1 MSDKKYISVDGN
13 TAAAYIGYALSDCA
27 CIFPITPSTPMAELC
42 DEWAAK
48 GQKNVFGN
56 TVKVTEMQSEAGAA
70 GAVHGSAAVGAL
82 TTTYTASQGLLLMI
96 PNMYKIAAECLP
108 VVFHVS
114 ARTLAAQAINIF
126 GDHQDVMAC
135 RQTGFCM
142 LASGNVQEA
151 MDMALI
157 AHIAAYNSSLPFL
170 HFFDGFRT
178 SHEINKIEEIP
189 YDVIKKMLPMD
200 KINAYRQ
207 KAHNPNHPKLMGPC
221 ENGDTYFQN
230 REANNKNYD
239 VAFKAV
245 VDAMAALK
253 NYTGR
258 EYHPFEYIGAGNATD
273 VIVVMC
279 SGADTIH
286 ESLETL
292 VTKEH
297 KPYGLIKVH
306 LYRPFNAEAFT
317 KVIPA
322 SCKRLTVLDRTKEPG
337 SIGEPLY
344 LDVVTALDQMGKHLD
359 VFSGRF
365 GIGGKEFTPTS
376 VYQIFKN
383 SSSSSP
389 KKRFT
394 VGINDDVTHL
404 SLPAL
409 DHAVELANNYYEC
422 KFWGLGSD
430 GTISANKSSIK
441 IIGQNTQKYIQ
452 GYFEYDSKKSG
463 GLTISHLRMSDTMI
477 RSPYFL
483 QHADF
488 IAIHNF
494 TYVNKYDVLE
504 GLKPNGNVLLNSVY
518 PAKELSAHL
527 PKAFKEKIKQLNA
540 KLYTIDAYK
549 VAGEAGLGNR
559 INVIMQSCFFKIANI
574 IPYAVAEKQMK
585 DMAVKLYSKKGDAVV
600 AANMKAVDAATSFL
614 ETVDVNSLDT
624 TTNAAPLD
632 ESHMSEFFKKFC
644 SVIDKHQGDS
654 LPVSAFKPDGAVPTG
669 TTQYEKRCIGN
680 TAPEW
685 KAENCLQ
692 CGQCTLV
699 CPHAAIR
706 SKVIAEGDLA
716 NAPASFKTN
725 NAFGVQGGKF
735 KIQVS
740 PADCTG
746 CGSCSKVCP
755 ANKNAEKPA
764 LVMKPINDVL
774 PTEKANWDFFNKVKG
789 MTTPFA
795 KTTVKGLQFEAP
807 YFEFSGACAGCGET
821 PYIKIISQLFGKKMV
836 VANATGCSSIYGG
849 AFPTVPYCTDK
860 DGKGPT
866 WANSLF
872 EDNAEFGL
880 GMALGL
886 RYRREDLYRHLQT
899 VLANEKTS
907 AELKKAITDVIAHKD
922 ADDIDQFIPALV
934 AAAKA
939 QGPICEGDCHC
950 MEKILTNIDQLSKK
964 SVWIIGGDGWAYDI
978 GFGGLDHVL
987 ASGENVNILVVDTEV
1002 YSNTGGQASKSSPM
1016 GAVAKFSAAG
1026 KPTRKKD
1033 LGGIA
1038 MTYKDVYVAQVAL
1051 GADQQQFIKAV
1062 TEAEAYNGVSL
1073 IIAYAPCINHG
1084 FNMSNSQIEMKK
1096 AVDAGYWQLYRYNPA
1111 AQGKKFTLDST
1122 KAPAGDYVTFLK
1134 GESRYA
1140 SLVKKSP
1147 EHAEKLFAGSK
1158 ANAAE
1163 KLDGLIKLDSQE
1175 N

>member
-1 MSDKKYISVDGN
+1 MSTNKKYISVDGN
-13 TAAAYIGYALSDCA
+13 TAAAMIGYALSDTA

-56 TVKVTEMQSEAGAA
+56 TVKVTEMQSEGGAA
-70 GAVHGSAAVGAL
+70 GAVHGAAAVGAL

-142 LASGNVQEA
+142 LASNNVQEA
-151 MDMALI
+151 HDMALV
-157 AHIAAYNSSLPFL
+157 AHIAAINSSLPFL

-178 SHEINKIEEIP
+178 SHEINKIEEIS
-189 YDVIKKMLPMD
+189 YDVIKQMLPMD
-200 KINAYRQ
+200 KVNAY
-207 KAHNPNHPKLMGPC
+207 KKSGHNPNHPKLMGPC

-239 VAFKAV
+239 DAYTAV
-245 VDAMAALK
+245 ENAMNKLAEL
-253 NYTGR
+253 TGR
-258 EYHPFEYIGAGNATD
+258 KYAPFNYYGSPEATD
-273 VIVVMC
+273 VVVVMG

-286 ESLETL
+286 ESLDTL
-292 VTKEH
+292 IRKEG
-297 KPYGLIKVH
+297 KKYGVMKVH
-306 LYRPFNAEAFT
+306 LYRPFNSKAFVEKLPKT
-317 KVIPA
+317 V
-322 SCKRLTVLDRTKEPG
+322 KRLTVLDRTKEPG
-337 SIGEPLY
+337 SNGEPLY
-344 LDVVTALDQMGKHLD
+344 LDVVMALNQMNRTDIKVLA
-359 VFSGRF
+359 GRF
-365 GIGGKEFTPTS
+365 GLGGKEFTPAN
-376 VYQIFKN
+376 VYQIYNNMTSDK
-383 SSSSSP
+383 P
-389 KKRFT
+389 IVRFT

-409 DHAVELANNYYEC
+409 DHEVKLDSKCYEC

-441 IIGQNTQKYIQ
+441 IIGQNTNKYIQ

-463 GLTISHLRMSDTMI
+463 GLTISHLRMSDEMI

-483 QHADF
+483 QQADF
-488 IAIHNF
+488 IAVHNF

-504 GLKPNGNVLLNSVY
+504 GLKPNGCVLLNSIY
-518 PAKELSAHL
+518 SAEEISKHL
-527 PKAFKEKIKQLNA
+527 PKAFKEKVQKLNA

-549 VAGEAGLGNR
+549 VAGAAGLGNR
-559 INVIMQSCFFKIANI
+559 INVIMQSCFFKITNI
-574 IPYAVAEKQMK
+574 IPYETCEKQMK
-585 DMAVKLYSKKGDAVV
+585 DSVVKLYSRKGDAVV
-600 AANMKAVDAATSFL
+600 AANMKAIDAATSDL
-614 ETVDVNSLDT
+614 HEVDVKALDMN
-624 TTNAAPLD
+624 TNPEPFDL
-632 ESHMSEFFKKFC
+632 SHASEFYKNFC
-644 SVIDKHQGDS
+644 AVIDQHRGDS
-654 LPVSAFKPDGAVPTG
+654 LPVSAFKPDGAVPTA
-669 TTQYEKRCIGN
+669 TTQYEKRAIGN
-680 TAPEW
+680 TVPEW
-685 KAENCLQ
+685 IPENCLQ

-706 SKVIAEGDLA
+706 SKAIDPKDLA
-716 NAPASFKTN
+716 KAPASFKTVDMTG
-725 NAFGVQGGKF
+725 AKGAKF
-735 KIQVS
+735 RIQIS
-740 PADCTG
+740 AADCTG
-746 CGSCSKVCP
+746 CGSCTKVCP
-755 ANKNAEKPA
+755 ANKNKDKQAM
-764 LVMKPINDVL
+764 VMKPIN
-774 PTEKANWDFFNKVKG
+774 TRIEEEKKNWDFFTTLKSLP
-789 MTTPFA
+789 TPFA
-795 KTTVKGLQFEAP
+795 KTTVKGIQFEEP

-849 AFPTVPYCTDK
+849 AFPTVPYCK
-860 DGKGPT
+860 DEKGRGPS

-886 RYRREDLYRHLQT
+886 KYRRNDLYKHLEACA
-899 VLANEKTS
+899 ANEKAS
-907 AELKKAITDVIAHKD
+907 AELKKAIADVIAHKD
-922 ADDIDQFIPALV
+922 ADDIDQFIPALER
-934 AAAKA
+934 AAKA
-939 QGPICEGDCHC
+939 QGPLCDNDCHC
-950 MEKILTNIDQLSKK
+950 MEKILTNLDQLSKK

-1002 YSNTGGQASKSSPM
+1002 YSNTGGQASKASPM
-1016 GAVAKFSAAG
+1016 GSVAKFTAAG

-1051 GADQQQFIKAV
+1051 GADQQQFIKAI
-1062 TEAEAYNGVSL
+1062 TEAEAYDGVSI

-1096 AVDAGYWQLYRYNPA
+1096 AVEAGYWQLYRYNPTA
-1111 AQGKKFTLDST
+1111 EKKFTLDST
-1122 KAPAGDYVTFLK
+1122 PNPQGSYADFLK
-1134 GESRYA
+1134 GEARYA
-1140 SLVKKSP
+1140 ALVKKAP
-1147 EHAEKLFAGSK
+1147 EQAAKLFKGSEENAKEKLAGLVELNK
-1158 ANAAE
+1158 
-1163 KLDGLIKLDSQE
+1163 
-1175 N
+1175 